1 MLLRKEVKH
10 ILQYIYIFIE
20 KNLKKKKK
28 RFVCVRPAQF

>member
-28 RFVCVRPAQF
+28 DFWHMPLSV